1 MNKHFSLAFIAL
13 ASILEL
19 AAGQSTLK
27 ICAANEFNE
36 CVEDLT
42 ISCDT
47 LVTEYDLQGNCC
59 SLEVIT
65 AYDGCRVTVG
75 SGNCYWYPKCGDCPL
90 QTSAEWQDV
99 KCGLEYRD
107 ETNAFECPA
116 SDYPVN
122 WKSDPPTS
130 APASS
135 NSPTWADYSCSPT
148 MNPASNLAPTPSA
161 APQVSV
167 QIMAV
172 LGMVMAVAQ
181 M

>member
-1 MNKHFSLAFIAL
+1 MNKYFTLAFIAL

-27 ICAANEFNE
+27 ICASNEFNE
-36 CVEDLT
+36 CVEALT

-59 SLEVIT
+59 SLEVIP
-65 AYDGCRVTVG
+65 AYDGCRVTIG
-75 SGNCYWYPKCGDCPL
+75 SGNCYWFPKCGDCPA
-90 QTSAEWQDV
+90 QTDAAWDGI

-107 ETNAFECPA
+107 ETGAACPA
-116 SDYPVN
+116 SDYPTN
-122 WKSDPPTS
+122 WKTDPPTS

-148 MNPASNLAPTPSA
+148 MGPAVATAAPTISA

>member
-27 ICAANEFNE
+27 ICASNEFND
-36 CVEDLT
+36 CVEDLK

-59 SLEVIT
+59 SFEVIT
-65 AYDGCRVTVG
+65 AYDGFRVTVG
-75 SGNCYWYPKCGDCPL
+75 SGNCYWYPKCGDCPS
-90 QTSAEWQDV
+90 QISAEWQDV
-99 KCGLEYRD
+99 ECGLEYRD
-107 ETNAFECPA
+107 ETNAACPA
-116 SDYPVN
+116 SDYPIN
-122 WKSDPPTS
+122 WRTNPPTS

-135 NSPTWADYSCSPT
+135 NSPTWTDYSCSPT
-148 MNPASNLAPTPSA
+148 MGPRTDAPEPSA